1 MLRTF
6 ERNVTKFESIK
17 AENIIMSGQNH
28 DISQF
33 SSGDVA
39 FSNPKDSQL
48 RQTVT
53 LGSVR
58 LHDAN
63 TGNMN
68 LIPQPSEDPKDPLR
82 WLVPSHLV
90 HRRS

>member
-1 MLRTF
+1 
-6 ERNVTKFESIK
+6 
-17 AENIIMSGQNH
+17 MSGQH
-28 DISQF
+28 HEISQ
-33 SSGDVA
+33 SSTGDVA
-39 FSNPKDSQL
+39 LSNPNDPQL

-68 LIPQPSEDPKDPLR
+68 LIPQPSEDPDDPLR
-82 WLVPSHLV
+82 WLVSSQLL
-90 HRRS
+90 HRRSRV